1 MYIGLDSI
9 EQIHD
14 PMLYSCLGK
23 SILLEETFVNKI

>member
-14 PMLYSCLGK
+14 PHVVLVSMEKYIIGGN
-23 SILLEETFVNKI
+23 IHE